1 MYIVQSYPLAVFFC
15 FIAMLCGGS
24 WGSPQTHAARTW
36 RYELF
41 YWDYVVGVL
50 LFSLLMAFT
59 LGSIG
64 SEGRSFL
71 ADIAQADGRSLL
83 SAFVGGV
90 IFNAANLLLAAAIAL
105 TGLSVAFPVGIGI
118 ALVLG
123 VAVNYMSAAK
133 GDPFFIFAG
142 VALIAAAIVMNGI
155 AYKKARTESRSL
167 TTKGILISVA
177 AGIIMAFFYRF
188 VAASMDL
195 SNFAAP
201 ASGKLTPYTAVAIF
215 AAGVFLSNFLFD
227 TLAMRHPAEGAPVKP
242 SDYFRGDLRTH
253 LVGLLGG
260 ASWCL
265 GQSFCVIASEKAGA
279 AISYGLGQGAT
290 LVSALWG
297 ILIWKEFEGA
307 PRISVRL
314 NTGMFIFFLIG
325 LGLLI
330 YAGA

>member
-1 MYIVQSYPLAVFFC
+1 MYIVQSYPLAVFYC
-15 FIAMLCGGS
+15 FITMLCWGS
-24 WGSPQTHAARTW
+24 WGNTQKLAARTW

-41 YWDYVVGVL
+41 YCDYVVGGL
-50 LFSLLMAFT
+50 LVSLLMAFT

-201 ASGKLTPYTAVAIF
+201 ASG
-215 AAGVFLSNFLFD
+215 
-227 TLAMRHPAEGAPVKP
+227 
-242 SDYFRGDLRTH
+242 
-253 LVGLLGG
+253 
-260 ASWCL
+260 
-265 GQSFCVIASEKAGA
+265 
-279 AISYGLGQGAT
+279 
-290 LVSALWG
+290 
-297 ILIWKEFEGA
+297 
-307 PRISVRL
+307 
-314 NTGMFIFFLIG
+314 
-325 LGLLI
+325 
-330 YAGA
+330 

>member
-15 FIAMLCGGS
+15 FITMLCWGS
-24 WGSPQTHAARTW
+24 WGNTQKLAARTW

-133 GDPFFIFAG
+133 GDPFFIFTG

-155 AYKKARTESRSL
+155 AYKNARTESRSL
-167 TTKGILISVA
+167 TTKVIIISFA

-260 ASWCL
+260 AIWCL
-265 GQSFCVIASEKAGA
+265 GQSFSLIASEKAGA